1 MTASDTSFKQT
12 LALLRHGAAEDEAN
26 ELLTQCLQATNDT
39 GKQSTLTIK
48 LTIKPNGYGVVK
60 VLEDIKAT
68 VPKYDREA
76 TVLFTDK
83 NNQLVRE
90 DPRQQRLDLRQL
102 ESSQP
107 KVNAAPLPEEKPKNL
122 KTLS

>member
-1 MTASDTSFKQT
+1 MTTADTSFKQA
-12 LALLRHGAAEDEAN
+12 LALLRHGAAEDEVN
-26 ELLTQCLQATNDT
+26 DLLTQCLQATNDT

-48 LTIKPNGYGVVK
+48 LTIKPNGHGVVK

-68 VPKYDREA
+68 IPKYDREA

-102 ESSQP
+102 ETNQP
-107 KVNAAPLPEEKPKNL
+107 AMNAAPLPDEKRKNL